1 MKTLKKLKFRSY
13 SSVDEMVKL
22 TLGSRWLKRMKQRLK
37 HTEVVDQLV
46 LARLR
51 AGLSQTDL
59 ATRMKC
65 TQSRVS
71 KIEDSLDAQLSLKDI
86 YEYAGAVGVGC
97 EFRIDLNS
105 RGHVGKVT
113 RDACKCTRGD
123 KVTRGHGD
131 MGRGKDTCIKL
142 RGHGDTGTRGQGTRV
157 KLARGQGERVRSTRG
172 DKERE

>member
-86 YEYAGAVGVGC
+86 YEYTKAVGVGC

-113 RDACKCTRGD
+113 R
-123 KVTRGHGD
+123 
-131 MGRGKDTCIKL
+131 
-142 RGHGDTGTRGQGTRV
+142 
-157 KLARGQGERVRSTRG
+157 
-172 DKERE
+172 

>member
-1 MKTLKKLKFRSY
+1 MRTMNARGPFKSMKNKTLKKLKFRSY

-123 KVTRGHGD
+123 TVTRGHGD
-131 MGRGKDTCIKL
+131 KGRGKDTCIKL
-142 RGHGDTGTRGQGTRV
+142 RGHGDKG
-157 KLARGQGERVRSTRG
+157 
-172 DKERE
+172 RE

>member
-86 YEYAGAVGVGC
+86 YEYTKAVGVGC
-97 EFRIDLNS
+97 EVI
-105 RGHVGKVT
+105 
-113 RDACKCTRGD
+113 
-123 KVTRGHGD
+123 
-131 MGRGKDTCIKL
+131 I
-142 RGHGDTGTRGQGTRV
+142 QGTR
-157 KLARGQGERVRSTRG
+157 
-172 DKERE
+172 

>member
-1 MKTLKKLKFRSY
+1 MKTINKLKFRSY

-22 TLGSRWLKRMKQRLK
+22 TLGSRWLKRMNQRLK

-59 ATRMKC
+59 AARMKC

-71 KIEDSLDAQLSLKDI
+71 KIEDSMDVQLSLKDI
-86 YEYAGAVGVGC
+86 YEYTKAVGVEC
-97 EFRIDLNS
+97 EFVLKGARALHA

-113 RDACKCTRGD
+113 R
-123 KVTRGHGD
+123 
-131 MGRGKDTCIKL
+131 
-142 RGHGDTGTRGQGTRV
+142 
-157 KLARGQGERVRSTRG
+157 
-172 DKERE
+172 